1 MVSSP
6 KERQSQALEANAGR
20 LDPAMLTSD
29 FVKDAESS
37 IQAILSRDRVT
48 LCGIL
53 SVMLLISL
61 TFLFLPMLLFMDLL
75 AAIFRAF
82 RE

>member
-1 MVSSP
+1 MVSSR
-6 KERQSQALEANAGR
+6 KRRQSQALEANAGR
-20 LDPAMLTSD
+20 LAPAMFTSD

-53 SVMLLISL
+53 SIMVLVSL

-75 AAIFRAF
+75 AAIFKAF
-82 RE
+82 RQ